1 MFLIQE
7 NETRIGVNRMYPK
20 ILTPSDFVII
30 EAALEAAA
38 SDKECPIQDK
48 AQRLFNLFT
57 TAKDIQIVLLM
68 EEQDGG
74 EQRMLDAMEAAI
86 YRGETSYGDD

>member
-1 MFLIQE
+1 
-7 NETRIGVNRMYPK
+7 MYPK

-48 AQRLFNLFT
+48 EQRLFNLFT
-57 TAKDIQIVLLM
+57 TAEDIQIVLLI
-68 EEQDGG
+68 EDEDGG
-74 EQRMLDAMEAAI
+74 EQSALDAMEAAI
-86 YRGETSYGDD
+86 YKGETSYGDD